1 MKNNIEELKE
11 KYPVGTRIKLLEDMN
26 DSQPI
31 KAGEIG
37 TIDFIDSMGSLQM
50 TWDNGRSLAVVPEV
64 DKFEVIER
72 PEKIKVIIIEPEKD
86 PYIKEIY
93 NTLKAEQEIVGG
105 LIQCLPT
112 MFSKEDT
119 YDFIVN
125 DEGKLLDLPL
135 NRYIYD
141 KQDIVAGNIII
152 AKADIST
159 GEFVSIDDSQVD
171 FLMKQIEEKCPKYN
185 SIELQNNM
193 ENEYDLE
200 DMDK

>member
-1 MKNNIEELKE
+1 MKNNIEDLKE
-11 KYPVGTRIKLLEDMN
+11 KYPVGTRIKLLEDL
-26 DSQPI
+26 DDPQPI
-31 KAGEIG
+31 KAGEMG

-50 TWDNGRSLAVVPEV
+50 IWDNGRSLAVIPGV
-64 DKFEVIER
+64 DKFEVI
-72 PEKIKVIIIEPEKD
+72 EKIKVIIIEPEKD
-86 PYIKEIY
+86 PYTKEIY
-93 NTLKAEQEIVGG
+93 NTLKAKQDIVGG

-112 MFSKEDT
+112 MFSKDDT

-159 GEFVSIDDSQVD
+159 GEFVSIEDSQID

-185 SIELQNNM
+185 SVELQNVM
-193 ENEYDLE
+193 KNEYDLE
-200 DMDK
+200 DIDK

>member
-72 PEKIKVIIIEPEKD
+72 PEKIKV
-86 PYIKEIY
+86 
-93 NTLKAEQEIVGG
+93 
-105 LIQCLPT
+105 
-112 MFSKEDT
+112 MW
-119 YDFIVN
+119 
-125 DEGKLLDLPL
+125 
-135 NRYIYD
+135 
-141 KQDIVAGNIII
+141 
-152 AKADIST
+152 
-159 GEFVSIDDSQVD
+159 
-171 FLMKQIEEKCPKYN
+171 
-185 SIELQNNM
+185 
-193 ENEYDLE
+193 
-200 DMDK
+200 